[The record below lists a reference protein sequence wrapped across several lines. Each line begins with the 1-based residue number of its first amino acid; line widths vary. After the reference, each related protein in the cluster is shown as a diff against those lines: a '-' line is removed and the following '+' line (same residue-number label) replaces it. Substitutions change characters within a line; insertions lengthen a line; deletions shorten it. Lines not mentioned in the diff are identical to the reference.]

1 MKFDRRLTDEIYT
14 SDTVR
19 LGENAFQAMRE
30 TVYHNGGVGTI
41 TGYYDAEL
49 SILSVSDLLLHNLN
63 HSYASLMEQ
72 TKGSLKNLFYKK
84 DAAFLDNARF
94 RQLQGEGEGRILT
107 ADGSPVYVR
116 LYKKDAVDTDGTP
129 IWILSVQMNWAYEN
143 LALVNESIHSALWYF
158 ECNENDEIV
167 HANWS
172 HAFRQL
178 LGYHDILDFPN
189 KLDSWSNLL
198 HPEDYNRVMQ
208 LLLETIAD
216 KTNTTKYNVEYRLK
230 MQDGQYQWFRASAE
244 VIRRLDGS
252 ANRIAGIISNIDA
265 EKRSRMQAQR
275 AAAFHRAFTSANLC
289 EYYVNLEKN
298 TFDAFKVEP
307 SLMTAFEQNHTWDGL
322 VRFFV
327 DNYVVEEDKKSVTNF
342 YNRAYI
348 TEKLKGLETELRQ
361 ECRIVLDGEERWVS
375 NVVMRG
381 EIEDS
386 EYAMIFLRDITE
398 SKAETARRMQMASD
412 NASMDLLIKSMVR
425 LLDRFVVCDLENDR
439 YRFYNLQG
447 DMIYAPTGAYHDFVE
462 QVAAKYK
469 TLEPLD
475 ALAALFS
482 PENIRK
488 NLQDENDIYKF
499 EYCSMDENTYKIA
512 SIIPLEWDGTKLVKA
527 LLASMDVSQEKKAEI
542 ESHKAL
548 KDAYRA
554 AENASRAKT
563 EFLSNMSH
571 DIRTPMNAIVG
582 LTAIAGA
589 NIESQDRVVECLG
602 KITKSSRHLLGLIN
616 EVLDMARIESG
627 RISLAEEDFSL
638 PELVDNLLTLTKPA
652 IDEHH
657 HQLEVHIEHIEH
669 EAVCGDSLRIQ
680 QVFVNLM
687 SNAVKYTPDGG
698 NITLTIKEKPNGFS
712 ELGCY
717 EFSIEDNGIGM
728 TPEFQKIMFEPF
740 SRVDDHRTTKVQGT
754 GLGMAIARNIVNLM
768 NGDIQVESA
777 PNKGTKITVT
787 VYLKLQEN
795 EKEQEKELLDLPV
808 LVVDD
813 DKTCCEST
821 VATLQEIGIAGE
833 WVLTGKEAVERCAAR
848 HKTGRDYFAVI
859 LDWKMPEIDG
869 IATARKIRE
878 RVGEDVTIIILTSFD
893 FSEIEEEA
901 RAAGVNAF
909 MAKPLF
915 RSRLTA
921 TLRQFTSGKKEE
933 NARNYLEDFA
943 KENYAGKRILLV
955 EDNELNREIAT
966 EIIGMTGVTIDSAE
980 NGKIAV
986 EKVMEAPEKWYDLI
1000 FMDIQMPIMNG
1011 YEATAAIRALAGS
1024 RGKVPI
1030 IAMTA
1035 NAFAEDVQLAKN
1047 TGMNEHIAKPL
1058 DLNKLNDVLKQ
1069 WL

>member
-19 LGENAFQAMRE
+19 LGKDAFQAMQE
-30 TVYHNGGVGTI
+30 TIYHNGGVGTI

-72 TKGSLKNLFYKK
+72 TKGSLKNLFNQK
-84 DAAFLDNARF
+84 DATFLDNARF
-94 RQLQGEGEGRILT
+94 RQIQGGGEGQILT

-129 IWILSVQMNWAYEN
+129 IWIMSVQMNWAYEN

-158 ECNENDEIV
+158 ECNENGEIV
-167 HANWS
+167 HVNWS
-172 HAFRQL
+172 HAFRQI

-198 HPEDYNRVMQ
+198 HPEDHDRVMQ

-298 TFDAFKVEP
+298 TFDTFKVEP

-327 DNYVVEEDKKSVTNF
+327 DHYVVEEDKKPVTDF
-342 YNRAYI
+342 CNRAYI
-348 TEKLKGLETELRQ
+348 TGKLKGLETELRQ

-412 NASMDLLIKSMVR
+412 NASMDLLIKSVVR

-447 DMIYAPTGAYHDFVE
+447 EMIYAPTGTYHDFVE

-475 ALAALFS
+475 ALAALIS

-499 EYCSMDENTYKIA
+499 EYCSIDENTYKIA
-512 SIIPLEWDGTKLVKA
+512 SFIPLEWDGTKLVKA

-548 KDAYRA
+548 KEAYRA
-554 AENASRAKT
+554 AENASHAKT

-627 RISLAEEDFSL
+627 RMSLAEEDFSL

-652 IDEHH
+652 IDEHK

-698 NITLTIKEKPNGFS
+698 NITFTIKEKPNGFS

-740 SRVDDHRTTKVQGT
+740 SRADDHRTTKVQGT

-859 LDWKMPEIDG
+859 LDWKMPQMDG
-869 IATARKIRE
+869 IATARRIRE
-878 RVGEDVTIIILTSFD
+878 CVGEDVTIIILTSFD

-921 TLRQFTSGKKEE
+921 TLRQFTSGKKEK

-966 EIIGMTGVTIDSAE
+966 EIIGMTGVTIDIAE

>member
-19 LGENAFQAMRE
+19 LGKDAFQAMQE
-30 TVYHNGGVGTI
+30 TIYHNGGVGTI

-72 TKGSLKNLFYKK
+72 TKGSLKNLFNQK
-84 DAAFLDNARF
+84 DATFLDNARF
-94 RQLQGEGEGRILT
+94 RQIQGGGEGQILT

-129 IWILSVQMNWAYEN
+129 IWIMSVQMNWAYEN

-158 ECNENDEIV
+158 ECNENGEIV
-167 HANWS
+167 HVNWS
-172 HAFRQL
+172 HAFRQI

-198 HPEDYNRVMQ
+198 HPEDHDRVMQ

-298 TFDAFKVEP
+298 TFDTFKVEP

-327 DNYVVEEDKKSVTNF
+327 DHYVVEEDKKPVTDF
-342 YNRAYI
+342 CNRAYI
-348 TEKLKGLETELRQ
+348 TGKLKGLETELRQ

-412 NASMDLLIKSMVR
+412 NASMDLLIKSVVR

-447 DMIYAPTGAYHDFVE
+447 EMIYAPTGTYHDFVE

-475 ALAALFS
+475 ALAALIS

-499 EYCSMDENTYKIA
+499 EYCSIDENTYKIA
-512 SIIPLEWDGTKLVKA
+512 SFIPLEWDGTKLVKA
-527 LLASMDVSQEKKAEI
+527 LLASMNVSQEKKAEI

-548 KDAYRA
+548 KEAYRA
-554 AENASRAKT
+554 AENASHAKT

-627 RISLAEEDFSL
+627 RMSLAEEDFSL

-652 IDEHH
+652 IDEHK

-698 NITLTIKEKPNGFS
+698 NITFTIKEKPNGFS

-740 SRVDDHRTTKVQGT
+740 SRADDHRTTKVQGT

-859 LDWKMPEIDG
+859 LDWKMPQMDG
-869 IATARKIRE
+869 IATARRIRE
-878 RVGEDVTIIILTSFD
+878 CVGEDVTIIILTSFD

-901 RAAGVNAF
+901 RAVGVNAF

-921 TLRQFTSGKKEE
+921 TLRQFTSGKKEK

-966 EIIGMTGVTIDSAE
+966 EIIGMTGVTIDIAE

>member
-1 MKFDRRLTDEIYT
+1 MKFNNRLTDEIYT
-14 SDTVR
+14 SDTEK
-19 LGENAFQAMRE
+19 LGENVLQTMQN
-30 TVYHNGGVGTI
+30 TIHQNGGIGTM
-41 TGYYDAEL
+41 TGYYDAGL
-49 SILSVSDLLLHNLN
+49 PILSVSELLLHNLN
-63 HSYASLMEQ
+63 HSYASLMER
-72 TKGSLKNLFYKK
+72 TKGLLKNLFYGENVG
-84 DAAFLDNARF
+84 FLEPERF
-94 RQLQGEGEGRILT
+94 RQIRGAGEGQILT
-107 ADGSPVYVR
+107 ADGTPVYVR
-116 LYKKDAVDTDGTP
+116 LYKEDAVDADGRP
-129 IWILSVQMNWAYEN
+129 LWVLSVQVNWAYED
-143 LALVNESIHSALWYF
+143 LALVNESIHSAPWTL
-158 ECNENDEIV
+158 ECDETGRIV
-167 HANWS
+167 RASWS
-172 HAFRQL
+172 HAFRQI
-178 LGYHDILDFPN
+178 LGYHDALDFPN
-189 KLDSWSNLL
+189 QLDAWSELL
-198 HPEDYNRVMQ
+198 HPEDKDRVMT
-208 LLLETIAD
+208 LLLETVAD
-216 KTNTTKYNVEYRLK
+216 KTNTTKFSVEYRLK
-230 MQDGQYQWFRASAE
+230 LQNGQYQWFRASAE
-244 VIRRLDGS
+244 VIRRLDGTAS
-252 ANRIAGIISNIDA
+252 RITGIIYNIEE
-265 EKRSRMQAQR
+265 EKQSRMQAQR

-289 EYYVNLEKN
+289 EYYVNLEQN
-298 TFDAFKVEP
+298 TFDTLKVEA
-307 SLMTAFEQNHTWDGL
+307 SLMTAFEQSQTWDEL
-322 VRFFV
+322 VKFFV
-327 DNYVVEEDKKSVTNF
+327 DNYVVEPDKQKVTDF
-342 YNRAYI
+342 YDRAYI
-348 TEKLKGLETELRQ
+348 TEKLKGLETELCQ
-361 ECRIVLDGEERWVS
+361 ECRIVLNGEERWVR

-381 EIEDS
+381 EIGDS

-412 NASMDLLIKSMVR
+412 NASMELLIQSMVR

-475 ALAALFS
+475 ALAALIS
-482 PENIRK
+482 PENIRR
-488 NLQDENDIYKF
+488 NLQGENDIYKF
-499 EYCSMDENTYKIA
+499 EYCSIDENTYKIA
-512 SIIPLEWDGTKLVKA
+512 SFIPLEWEGTKLVKA

-627 RISLAEEDFSL
+627 RMSLAEEDFSL

-680 QVFVNLM
+680 QIFVNLM

-698 NITLTIKEKPNGFS
+698 NITFTIKEKPNGFS

-740 SRVDDHRTTKVQGT
+740 SRADDHRTTKVQGT

-859 LDWKMPEIDG
+859 LDWKMPEMDG
-869 IATARKIRE
+869 IATARRIRE
-878 RVGEDVTIIILTSFD
+878 CVGEDVTIIILTSFE

-901 RAAGVNAF
+901 RAAGVDAF

-921 TLRQFTSGKKEE
+921 TLRQFTSGKKEK

-943 KENYAGKRILLV
+943 KTDYTGKRLLLV
-955 EDNELNREIAT
+955 EDNDLNREIAT
-966 EIIGMTGVTIDSAE
+966 EILGMTGVTVETAE

-986 EKVMEAPEKWYDLI
+986 EKVAAAPENWYSLVL
-1000 FMDIQMPIMNG
+1000 MDIQMPVMNG
-1011 YEATAAIRALAGS
+1011 YEATAAIRSLPGS

>member
-1 MKFDRRLTDEIYT
+1 MCHRR
-14 SDTVR
+14 
-19 LGENAFQAMRE
+19 
-30 TVYHNGGVGTI
+30 
-41 TGYYDAEL
+41 
-49 SILSVSDLLLHNLN
+49 
-63 HSYASLMEQ
+63 
-72 TKGSLKNLFYKK
+72 
-84 DAAFLDNARF
+84 
-94 RQLQGEGEGRILT
+94 
-107 ADGSPVYVR
+107 
-116 LYKKDAVDTDGTP
+116 
-129 IWILSVQMNWAYEN
+129 
-143 LALVNESIHSALWYF
+143 
-158 ECNENDEIV
+158 
-167 HANWS
+167 
-172 HAFRQL
+172 
-178 LGYHDILDFPN
+178 
-189 KLDSWSNLL
+189 
-198 HPEDYNRVMQ
+198 
-208 LLLETIAD
+208 
-216 KTNTTKYNVEYRLK
+216 
-230 MQDGQYQWFRASAE
+230 
-244 VIRRLDGS
+244 
-252 ANRIAGIISNIDA
+252 
-265 EKRSRMQAQR
+265 
-275 AAAFHRAFTSANLC
+275 
-289 EYYVNLEKN
+289 
-298 TFDAFKVEP
+298 
-307 SLMTAFEQNHTWDGL
+307 
-322 VRFFV
+322 
-327 DNYVVEEDKKSVTNF
+327 
-342 YNRAYI
+342 
-348 TEKLKGLETELRQ
+348 
-361 ECRIVLDGEERWVS
+361 
-375 NVVMRG
+375 
-381 EIEDS
+381 
-386 EYAMIFLRDITE
+386 
-398 SKAETARRMQMASD
+398 
-412 NASMDLLIKSMVR
+412 
-425 LLDRFVVCDLENDR
+425 
-439 YRFYNLQG
+439 
-447 DMIYAPTGAYHDFVE
+447 
-462 QVAAKYK
+462 
-469 TLEPLD
+469 
-475 ALAALFS
+475 
-482 PENIRK
+482 
-488 NLQDENDIYKF
+488 
-499 EYCSMDENTYKIA
+499 
-512 SIIPLEWDGTKLVKA
+512 
-527 LLASMDVSQEKKAEI
+527 KKAEI
-542 ESHKAL
+542 ESHNAL

-657 HQLEVHIEHIEH
+657 HQLEVHVEHIEH

-740 SRVDDHRTTKVQGT
+740 SRADDHRTTKVQGT

-859 LDWKMPEIDG
+859 LDWKMPEMDG